1 MAEELTAKKSNVF
14 DDLNGDGSL
23 EGAGRDYRV
32 VNGTEKKETINSVV
46 GDPNWINADA
56 GNDVINGK
64 NAYDMLAGNEG
75 NDKINASKATG
86 EVEIYGGADKDTL
99 TGSAYN
105 DWIAGN
111 EGNDSIKGGKGDDT
125 LLGGDHNKGSEDGND
140 VIYGEDGN
148 DVILGGLGA
157 DTITGGKGK
166 NTIIHHNGDGNDV
179 INLTKGEN
187 FTLKVDSFVKAE
199 IAANKKDVL
208 IYTKDDE
215 YITIKN
221 LAAKDVT
228 NDATK
233 KKEDESSVLLQVAGK
248 TYDLRNLDTDWDGN
262 LVEGEEYPAYYKQIT
277 KSYTGSWLDE
287 QIDAYDYVAKDK
299 KGNEIVNNTKGL
311 SINGNGGEDWIFGSQ
326 YNDTI
331 KGGDGNDWIWTYG
344 GNDKVYGGNGH
355 DNLVSEDGG
364 SSKLYGEKGSDLIEV
379 KYDGDVAYG
388 GDDDDQLHVG
398 YKDIDVNTYGKE
410 INATI
415 FGGKGND
422 VISIFTGG
430 ATVNGEAGND
440 VIYGSRTAASNIV
453 FSKGGGHDVYKYN
466 AAVGDTLVFDKYA
479 TSNLSFEIKENQ
491 RADKYYYYDGVW
503 KEDKVKTHTDLVITY
518 GKGQSVAIED
528 WNADMN
534 LYIQTKDGKVLLSDL
549 YVANKS
555 NVFDDLNGDGVVE
568 GEGRNYVV
576 LNGDDKKNTIN
587 AMSGNSTWINAGAGN
602 DVINGK
608 NAYDMLAGNEGNDKI
623 NASKATGDVEIYGGA
638 DKDTLTGSAYND
650 WIAGNEG
657 NDSIKGGKGHDTL
670 LGGDHNKGSK
680 DGNDVIY
687 GEDGNDVIKGGL
699 GADTITGGKGQ
710 NTIIHHK
717 GDGNDIINLTKG
729 EQLTLKVDSFDYAEI
744 AENKKDV
751 LVYTKEGEI
760 ITIKNL
766 ASKDVTNNATK
777 NSEDTSDV
785 LLQVAGQDPI
795 DLRNYMNDWYPG
807 YYVEANKNYTGTWL
821 GEQIEAVSLNGKGLS
836 INAGKGDDHI
846 YGTEYSDTLKG
857 GDGDDMIWTYGGK
870 DKVYGGNGDDYLIA
884 NAGDTLPQGTELE
897 PSTLYGEKGNDI
909 IEIWNTGDIAYGGD
923 GDDII
928 TVNNDNSKTA
938 FGGKGNDQ
946 IRIGSGGA
954 TVYGEAGD
962 DIIDGGNKSASNIIF
977 AKGGGHD
984 IYKNDGAD
992 DTLVFNKIATSAL
1005 SFENSGNDLVINY
1018 GKNESVT
1025 VKNYAD
1031 DMGIYVETKDHG
1043 KILLSDLY
1051 AAYKNE
1057 SLYTEK
1063 ADKIETDANL
1073 VYTGAG
1079 NDIITITG
1087 NNVTVDA
1094 GTGNDKIYGGNGNDI
1109 LSGGVGKDSI
1119 YGGDGDDEIAAVS
1132 VNTEELWI
1140 EDTAGNFIDGGKGND
1155 WIYGSNKND
1164 TIYGGDGDDYVWT
1177 YGGKDLVYG
1186 GNGND
1191 MLISE
1196 DGGSAKLYG
1205 EAGDDYLELK
1215 YAGDIG
1221 YGGEDNDWISMRNGA
1236 KQTAYAGNGNDRIEI
1251 LQGNA
1256 TVYGEAGND
1265 TIVGAQSK
1273 YGEIFNSDIIFANGD
1288 GNDVYEYVDGKE
1300 TLVFKNIATPA
1311 LSYSLEGNN
1320 LVISYG
1326 EDSSVA
1332 IKDYFKDG
1340 GVASSEWGVS
1350 IQTKNGTELLSEA
1363 VNIDEIKNAVAG
1375 WLSTTGYTDVAEA
1388 LANRT
1393 TDEQVA
1399 NLVAIF
1405 ENANINV

>member
-14 DDLNGDGSL
+14 DDPNGDGIL
-23 EGAGRDYRV
+23 EGAGREYNV
-32 VNGTEKKETINSVV
+32 VNGTDKKETINSVV
-46 GDPNWINADA
+46 GDPNWINAGA

-86 EVEIYGGADKDTL
+86 DVEIYGGADKDTL
-99 TGSAYN
+99 TGSAHN

-111 EGNDSIKGGKGDDT
+111 EGNDSIKGGKGHDT
-125 LLGGDHNKGSEDGND
+125 LLGGDHNKGSKDGND

-148 DVILGGLGA
+148 DVILGGFGA

-179 INLTKGEN
+179 INLTKGEE
-187 FTLKVDSFVKAE
+187 FLLKVDSFDHAE

-208 IYTKDDE
+208 IYTSEDE
-215 YITIKN
+215 CITIKN

-248 TYDLRNLDTDWDGN
+248 TYDLRNLDTDYDGN

-398 YKDIDVNTYGKE
+398 YKNIDVNTYGKE

-555 NVFDDLNGDGVVE
+555 NVFDDLNGDGSLE
-568 GEGRNYVV
+568 GAGRNYVV

-587 AMSGNSTWINAGAGN
+587 AMPGNSTWINAGAGN

-638 DKDTLTGSAYND
+638 DKDTLTGSAHND

-687 GEDGNDVIKGGL
+687 GEDGNDVILGGF
-699 GADTITGGKGQ
+699 GADTITGGKGK
-710 NTIIHHK
+710 NTIIHHN
-717 GDGNDIINLTKG
+717 GDGNDVINLTKG
-729 EQLTLKVDSFDYAEI
+729 EEFLLKVDSFDHAEI
-744 AENKKDV
+744 AANKKDV
-751 LVYTKEGEI
+751 LIYTSEDEC

-766 ASKDVTNNATK
+766 AAKDVTNDATK
-777 NSEDTSDV
+777 KKEDESSV
-785 LLQVAGQDPI
+785 LLQVAGQDTPI
-795 DLRNYMNDWYPG
+795 DLRNHMIEDWIPFYS
-807 YYVEANKNYTGTWL
+807 VKTNKNYTGTWL
-821 GEQIEAVSLNGKGLS
+821 DEEIYATSVTAGKNNKGLS

-846 YGTEYSDTLKG
+846 NGSEFNDTLKG
-857 GDGDDMIWTYGGK
+857 GDGDDYIWTYGGK
-870 DKVYGGNGDDYLIA
+870 DKVYGGNGDDYLIS
-884 NAGDTLPQGTELE
+884 NAGDTLPAGTSLE
-897 PSTLYGEKGNDI
+897 PSTLYGDKGNDT
-909 IEIWNTGDIAYGGD
+909 IETWNTGDIAYGGD
-923 GDDII
+923 GDDLINFR
-928 TVNNDNSKTA
+928 NNTKQTA
-938 FGGKGNDQ
+938 YGGKGNDRFW
-946 IRIGSGGA
+946 ITKGNA
-954 TVYGEAGD
+954 TVYGEAGND
-962 DIIDGGNKSASNIIF
+962 EILGGKESASDIIF

-984 IYKNDGAD
+984 IYTNRGAA

-1005 SFENSGNDLVINY
+1005 SY
-1018 GKNESVT
+1018 G
-1025 VKNYAD
+1025 
-1031 DMGIYVETKDHG
+1031 
-1043 KILLSDLY
+1043 
-1051 AAYKNE
+1051 
-1057 SLYTEK
+1057 
-1063 ADKIETDANL
+1063 
-1073 VYTGAG
+1073 
-1079 NDIITITG
+1079 
-1087 NNVTVDA
+1087 VD
-1094 GTGNDKIYGGNGNDI
+1094 
-1109 LSGGVGKDSI
+1109 
-1119 YGGDGDDEIAAVS
+1119 
-1132 VNTEELWI
+1132 
-1140 EDTAGNFIDGGKGND
+1140 
-1155 WIYGSNKND
+1155 
-1164 TIYGGDGDDYVWT
+1164 
-1177 YGGKDLVYG
+1177 
-1186 GNGND
+1186 
-1191 MLISE
+1191 
-1196 DGGSAKLYG
+1196 
-1205 EAGDDYLELK
+1205 
-1215 YAGDIG
+1215 
-1221 YGGEDNDWISMRNGA
+1221 
-1236 KQTAYAGNGNDRIEI
+1236 
-1251 LQGNA
+1251 
-1256 TVYGEAGND
+1256 
-1265 TIVGAQSK
+1265 
-1273 YGEIFNSDIIFANGD
+1273 
-1288 GNDVYEYVDGKE
+1288 
-1300 TLVFKNIATPA
+1300 
-1311 LSYSLEGNN
+1311 GNN

-1326 EDSSVA
+1326 KDSVA
-1332 IKDYFKDG
+1332 VKDYFKDG
-1340 GVASSEWGVS
+1340 GIASSEWKVS
-1350 IQTKNGTELLSEA
+1350 IQTKNGTELLSDA
-1363 VNIDEIKNAVAG
+1363 VNIDAIKEDVAG
-1375 WLSTTGYTDVAEA
+1375 WLSTTGYADVATG
-1388 LANRT
+1388 LANG